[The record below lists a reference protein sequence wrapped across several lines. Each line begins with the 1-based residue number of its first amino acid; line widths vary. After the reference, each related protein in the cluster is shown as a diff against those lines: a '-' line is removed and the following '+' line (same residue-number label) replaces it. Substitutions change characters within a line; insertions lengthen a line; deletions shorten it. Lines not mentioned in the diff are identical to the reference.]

1 MQVQELVKAK
11 IKNKKALFYQ
21 GLFGN
26 QKSQAVVE
34 FALVLPFLF
43 FLLCGMLSIGF
54 WMYAELVTLHA
65 AQVSVKELALTNNDS
80 SAMATAVA
88 VVNTLPKGDQAVITF
103 TPAYQNDPGRHTG
116 NIITVE
122 VEYKNPLNFF
132 PFSGEVNP
140 NASSSLINLFGKVH
154 TSASARMECDPSHN
168 QTNTGITCPPF

>member
-1 MQVQELVKAK
+1 MTISKT
-11 IKNKKALFYQ
+11 KNKQTPKFIA
-21 GLFGN
+21 GLFDN
-26 QKSQAVVE
+26 QDGQAIVE

-80 SAMATAVA
+80 SAMATAVT
-88 VVNTLPKGDQAVITF
+88 VVDTLPKGDQAVITF

-116 NIITVE
+116 NIVTIE
-122 VEYKNPLNFF
+122 IDYQNPLNFF
-132 PFSGEVNP
+132 PFSSGTTT
-140 NASSSLINLFGKVH
+140 SGSLLNLFGKVH

-168 QTNTGITCPPF
+168 QTNTGITCPPI